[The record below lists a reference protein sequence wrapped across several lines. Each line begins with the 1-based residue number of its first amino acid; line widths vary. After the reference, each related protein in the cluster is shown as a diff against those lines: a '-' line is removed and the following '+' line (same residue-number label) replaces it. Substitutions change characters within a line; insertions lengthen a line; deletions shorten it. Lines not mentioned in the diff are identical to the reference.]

1 MLPRMSGTTLRREE
15 VLALL
20 EWQIAMGADE
30 AIGETACDR
39 LSPAPAGRVPVNVV
53 PDAIVHPPPPAGQR
67 GVGVPP
73 PEADE
78 GKTRISA
85 GSESAVSAPAA
96 TAPARVAP
104 PAALAESPA
113 EAAQSARLL
122 ASQAETIEALAEL
135 VANFDLCPLKR
146 TATNT
151 VFMDGNPA
159 ARIVIIGEAPGAEED
174 RTGRPFVGRAG
185 QLLDRMLAAIDLD
198 RSQVQITNVIY
209 WRPPGN
215 RKPTAAETAACL
227 PFVLRHIALARPR
240 VLVLAGG
247 TAASTLLPV
256 TDGITRLRG
265 RWFELAVPGLDAPV
279 PTLPMFH
286 PAFLL
291 RSPERKRE
299 AWRDLLALKARLDE
313 MSTGAACPS
322 GR

>member
-1 MLPRMSGTTLRREE
+1 
-15 VLALL
+15 
-20 EWQIAMGADE
+20 MGAFPAQTGKDKAE
-30 AIGETACDR
+30 AV
-39 LSPAPAGRVPVNVV
+39 AGT
-53 PDAIVHPPPPAGQR
+53 QL
-67 GVGVPP
+67 
-73 PEADE
+73 ADF
-78 GKTRISA
+78 GA
-85 GSESAVSAPAA
+85 AV
-96 TAPARVAP
+96 APARVSP
-104 PAALAESPA
+104 PPALAESPA

-122 ASQAETIEALAEL
+122 ASQAQTIEALAEL

-146 TATNT
+146 TATTT

-159 ARIVIIGEAPGAEED
+159 ARVMIIGEAPGAEED

-198 RSQVQITNVIY
+198 RTQVQITNVIY

-265 RWFELAVPGLDAPV
+265 RWFELAVPGLAAPV

-291 RSPERKRE
+291 RTPARKRE
-299 AWRDLLALKARLDE
+299 AWRDLLALKARLVE
-313 MSTGAACPS
+313 G
-322 GR
+322 